1 MLMGGDD
8 RVVECIYHSVVQGKW
23 DVKNWLVTEGG
34 GSNRESMEMSI
45 MGYAARGGSVAT
57 VRRLHELGA
66 PYAVGCETDATKWY
80 DPRTW
85 LNLATGPGDG
95 TWCPLRVAAEAGHA
109 DVVAFLAELLPDVD
123 PATGKRQT
131 KEL

>member
-1 MLMGGDD
+1 MGGDD

-57 VRRLHELGA
+57 ARRLHKLGA
-66 PYAVGCETDATKWY
+66 PYAVGCETEAKWY

-85 LNLATGPGDG
+85 LSGVYEGDG
-95 TWCPLRVAAEAGHA
+95 SLCPLRVAHEAGHA

-123 PATGKRQT
+123 PATGKRR
-131 KEL
+131 KGEEF

>member
-1 MLMGGDD
+1 MRYSGIQADLRYED
-8 RVVECIYHSVVQGKW
+8 K
-23 DVKNWLVTEGG
+23 
-34 GSNRESMEMSI
+34 
-45 MGYAARGGSVAT
+45 
-57 VRRLHELGA
+57 LGA
-66 PYAVGCETDATKWY
+66 PYAVGCETEAKWY

-85 LNLATGPGDG
+85 LSGVHEGDG
-95 TWCPLRVAAEAGHA
+95 SLCPLRVAADAGHA

>member
-1 MLMGGDD
+1 
-8 RVVECIYHSVVQGKW
+8 
-23 DVKNWLVTEGG
+23 
-34 GSNRESMEMSI
+34 MEMSI

-85 LNLATGPGDG
+85 LNLVTGPGDG
-95 TWCPLRVAAEAGHA
+95 AWCPLRVAHEAGHA

>member
-1 MLMGGDD
+1 MRMRSAPLLLLLVAAAADEEEKEKKWQESLAWNERAAGTPM
-8 RVVECIYHSVVQGKW
+8 HSCMHHFITCGH
-23 DVKNWLVTEGG
+23 L
-34 GSNRESMEMSI
+34 
-45 MGYAARGGSVAT
+45 
-57 VRRLHELGA
+57 RRLHELGA
-66 PYAVGCETDATKWY
+66 PYAVGCEIETKWY

-85 LNLATGPGDG
+85 LSDVYEGDG
-95 TWCPLRVAAEAGHA
+95 SLCPLRVAADAGHA

>member
-1 MLMGGDD
+1 MGHTSVLHEYFGLLYLKLHLE
-8 RVVECIYHSVVQGKW
+8 VGEIKTKIYH
-23 DVKNWLVTEGG
+23 
-34 GSNRESMEMSI
+34 
-45 MGYAARGGSVAT
+45 AT
-57 VRRLHELGA
+57 ARRLHKLGA

-85 LNLATGPGDG
+85 LNLVTGPGDG
-95 TWCPLRVAAEAGHA
+95 AWCPLRVAHEAGHA

-123 PATGKRQT
+123 PATGKRRR

>member
-1 MLMGGDD
+1 ML
-8 RVVECIYHSVVQGKW
+8 
-23 DVKNWLVTEGG
+23 
-34 GSNRESMEMSI
+34 
-45 MGYAARGGSVAT
+45 AA
-57 VRRLHELGA
+57 
-66 PYAVGCETDATKWY
+66 CWY

-95 TWCPLRVAAEAGHA
+95 TWCPLRVAHEAGHA

>member
-1 MLMGGDD
+1 MRMRSGPLLLLLL
-8 RVVECIYHSVVQGKW
+8 
-23 DVKNWLVTEGG
+23 LV
-34 GSNRESMEMSI
+34 
-45 MGYAARGGSVAT
+45 AASAD
-57 VRRLHELGA
+57 EA
-66 PYAVGCETDATKWY
+66 IKTDATKWY

-95 TWCPLRVAAEAGHA
+95 TWCPLRVAHEAGHA

-123 PATGKRQT
+123 PATGKRRT